1 MKAMHQILICLFLV
15 MTIAYALARPDDLAP
30 NVLSKDLASTDKYPA
45 KLDNIN
51 VDDILNSDRLLANYH
66 KCLIGDGRCTA
77 EGNEIRRILPEA
89 LATDCQKCTEK
100 QSENIKKVAF
110 FLITKKP
117 ELWDQLM
124 DKYDPEKK
132 YRSKYEEQVKK
143 LGVAAN

>member
-1 MKAMHQILICLFLV
+1 MPLISKQ
-15 MTIAYALARPDDLAP
+15 TIAEM
-30 NVLSKDLASTDKYPA
+30 LS
-45 KLDNIN
+45 I
-51 VDDILNSDRLLANYH
+51 ILQYLHLFWNLVNWCFCFHLS
-66 KCLIGDGRCTA
+66 G
-77 EGNEIRRILPEA
+77 ILPEA

-100 QSENIKKVAF
+100 QAENIKKVAF

-117 ELWDQLM
+117 ELWDQLI